1 MYWTTFLKKSI
12 SAIDSNFFSK
22 FCTKNVFLVSY
33 AVWKVNMNQPNPSI
47 QIVSENRLEKSSAA
61 VFWASPIWRNRRP
74 PKRKFRLWSFQR
86 NKLGGVLTRLL
97 SPTMFRT
104 PQHWDFIII
113 RLKMKACRMKDCSSM
128 LWLFVF

>member
-1 MYWTTFLKKSI
+1 
-12 SAIDSNFFSK
+12 
-22 FCTKNVFLVSY
+22 
-33 AVWKVNMNQPNPSI
+33 
-47 QIVSENRLEKSSAA
+47 
-61 VFWASPIWRNRRP
+61 
-74 PKRKFRLWSFQR
+74 
-86 NKLGGVLTRLL
+86 LGGVLTRLL